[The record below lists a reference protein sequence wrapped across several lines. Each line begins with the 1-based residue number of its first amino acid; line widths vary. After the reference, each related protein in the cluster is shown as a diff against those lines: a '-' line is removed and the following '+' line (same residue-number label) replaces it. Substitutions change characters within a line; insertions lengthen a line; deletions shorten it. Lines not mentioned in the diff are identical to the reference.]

1 MIKPPLICALFLPA
15 SICCAATEQTDTH
28 HLLAQEI
35 ITLLSD
41 TELVLNSCT
50 DPASV
55 ETALPRLRELAQQAQ
70 AIHDRQLKLPN
81 STLQEDISIAALV
94 QEFQII
100 WGAICAH
107 IERLDKAGLLTP
119 ELREVLRIAPTTN

>member
-1 MIKPPLICALFLPA
+1 MKILPYTCALLIPA
-15 SICCAATEQTDTH
+15 AACHAATEQTDTH
-28 HLLAQEI
+28 HTLAREIIDLLAE
-35 ITLLSD
+35 

-50 DPASV
+50 DEIS
-55 ETALPRLRELAQQAQ
+55 TAAAISRLRELAQQAQ
-70 AIHDRQLKLPN
+70 SIHERQRKLPN